1 MIRPSLTRMS
11 WQADT
16 SSLRPS
22 CSAVA
27 SHGNDVLIAD
37 ADVQEAGSK
46 APAGARPELREKV
59 VADGRP
65 AAMGACE
72 GGPGAMGYPVD
83 LHSQVRVPAH
93 PGYPGDLPA
102 RRGHALDRGQGM
114 GTSLLINVT
123 VVPWALRLT
132 RVSAVQALIT
142 VRPWPLRLA

>member
-46 APAGARPELREKV
+46 APAGARPELREEV

-93 PGYPGDLPA
+93 PGYPETCPPGEGTPLTA
-102 RRGHALDRGQGM
+102 VRGWERRC
-114 GTSLLINVT
+114 
-123 VVPWALRLT
+123 
-132 RVSAVQALIT
+132 
-142 VRPWPLRLA
+142 